1 MLVIFNFILIT
12 YQNRNHPPEI
22 PSKNKSTQN
31 IPANLYRSTSVISS
45 HSIDSG
51 VSKRKSKPSDWF
63 SNNFGGSTASLQDK
77 QPPPAIELKE
87 EVCLYFLINFLV
99 FNKDYEIFYK
109 IYVSWSLD
117 TVFFVYVIRQTYF
130 FTSRFLAC
138 YI

>member
-77 QPPPAIELKE
+77 QPPPAIELKK
-87 EVCLYFLINFLV
+87 EVCFLV
-99 FNKDYEIFYK
+99 FFVVFKKLTIFSTKSVLAEVWISVISKVLEIILLRSK
-109 IYVSWSLD
+109 
-117 TVFFVYVIRQTYF
+117 FF
-130 FTSRFLAC
+130 
-138 YI
+138 